1 MLGHH
6 RRMNSDRPKKFV
18 FTPMDW
24 RKVRGSGST
33 GCCDGREGGGGG
45 TSYRNKLLNL
55 SDGGMERTLV
65 IKLLGRSVTYFDHLN
80 RTRTLWRLKG
90 SFQLIDGEG
99 GFFFATFD
107 LEEDYTKVL
116 IGGPWMIFG
125 AYLIVQP
132 WTIAFDPR
140 TAKLSNAVVW
150 LRISGLSFRYYHKGT
165 LRAIGRLLGEVCH
178 AKDKCS
184 LRTPSA
190 TVLAA
195 GSQTSPTDEH
205 SGLTVGETRSTF
217 SGGRLPEPGA
227 APFGEWM
234 QASGK
239 APNQEDGGRNN
250 GNKIGSGNGNGI
262 GKNPA
267 DLMGKESM
275 SKPTIRRPN
284 PSHSTSKVMVNE
296 YRKKHNHDGP
306 PSTQPVSSSAI
317 NSSSSSPTLEP
328 GNITMERSPME
339 APLVLSPEQT
349 GIEKTK
355 NNVTPPAI
363 PNQVV
368 SPLATTLDSNNHMVV
383 ELRQDRPALTDVEPT
398 RSDSFGDQQ
407 RIKKRVGV
415 SRKERRI

>member
-1 MLGHH
+1 
-6 RRMNSDRPKKFV
+6 
-18 FTPMDW
+18 
-24 RKVRGSGST
+24 
-33 GCCDGREGGGGG
+33 
-45 TSYRNKLLNL
+45 
-55 SDGGMERTLV
+55 MERTLV

-140 TAKLSNAVVW
+140 TAKLSNVVVQ
-150 LRISGLSFRYYHKGT
+150 LRIS
-165 LRAIGRLLGEVCH
+165 VC
-178 AKDKCS
+178 
-184 LRTPSA
+184 LSA
-190 TVLAA
+190 TITKARREQLVDRWERNPWCRGSRWMGGRMVLSMKDYHLFALSVEGA
-195 GSQTSPTDEH
+195 K
-205 SGLTVGETRSTF
+205 
-217 SGGRLPEPGA
+217 SGG
-227 APFGEWM
+227 W
-234 QASGK
+234 
-239 APNQEDGGRNN
+239 GRNN

-363 PNQVV
+363 PNQ
-368 SPLATTLDSNNHMVV
+368 
-383 ELRQDRPALTDVEPT
+383 DRPALTDVEPT

-415 SRKERRI
+415 SQKGKENINMELLPPIKGQHGVNLRSSSAKSLKVRKKPSSPHMSKDAIAVLKEELVTPRELVSDPGCSSGETLPVHSQDEDPTGSGVRV